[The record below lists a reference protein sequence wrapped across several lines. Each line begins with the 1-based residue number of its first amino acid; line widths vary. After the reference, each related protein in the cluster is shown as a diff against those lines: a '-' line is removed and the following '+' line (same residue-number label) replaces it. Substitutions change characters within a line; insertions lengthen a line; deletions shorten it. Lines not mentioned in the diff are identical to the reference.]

1 MRISYSVRA
10 RQKSGKL
17 KYIVILLLILV
28 VIGIVLYIHFV
39 VSPLVNNVVRAKV
52 YALAS
57 EVVADTAEVFKES
70 PEFLLEFVE
79 YEKNDEGYVTIVNG
93 NSFNINQANFLIQRE
108 VQRRLA
114 KLSNTTVGV
123 PAGAFLGSTLL
134 AAKETNQVDVAIV
147 PIGSVQCEFC
157 SEFLSKAVNQ
167 TLHRLY
173 INVTMSISLALPL
186 KTVSIETENQIF
198 ISETIIVGQI
208 PSTYFESG
216 FDTNLLDLVP

>member
-1 MRISYSVRA
+1 MQVKH
-10 RQKSGKL
+10 KSKKI
-17 KYIVILLLILV
+17 KYVVLLLLILI
-28 VIGIVLYIHFV
+28 VIGVVLYIHFV
-39 VSPLVNNVVRAKV
+39 VSPLVNNVVKSKV
-52 YALAS
+52 YALTS

-79 YEKNDEGYVTIVNG
+79 YEKNDEGYVTIVNA
-93 NSFNINQANFLIQRE
+93 NSYNINQANFLIQRE

-123 PAGAFLGSTLL
+123 PAGAFLGSTVL
-134 AAKETNQVDVAIV
+134 AAKETNNVNVAII

-157 SEFLSKAVNQ
+157 SEFQSKAVNQ

-173 INVTMSISLALPL
+173 INVTTSISLALPL
-186 KTVSIETENQIF
+186 KTVSVETENQIF